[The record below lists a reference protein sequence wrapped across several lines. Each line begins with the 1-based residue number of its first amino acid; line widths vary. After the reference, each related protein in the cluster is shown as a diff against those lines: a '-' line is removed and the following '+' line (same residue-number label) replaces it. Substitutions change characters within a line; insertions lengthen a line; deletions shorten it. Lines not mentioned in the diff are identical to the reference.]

1 MDTEKIVLLIGI
13 VVAAC
18 AAALSLLLLL
28 RSERKADTKPA
39 YKMYELQMQG
49 NELLD
54 EKAMQH
60 IERQITDQFDQ
71 VIHDAAKRLK
81 QSLNQTL
88 SKVEQE
94 VNNELTGA
102 ATEEFASY
110 RKSVMALTKQNNDQ
124 LASLQKDFDTWRQS
138 FSTQLDQTMTQERAR
153 TAEELDRRIND
164 VVSSYLLEALGNNV
178 DLGAQAPYIM
188 QALDAHK
195 EDIKKD
201 IVA

>member
-1 MDTEKIVLLIGI
+1 MDTEKVVLLVGFI
-13 VVAAC
+13 
-18 AAALSLLLLL
+18 AAASAALLSLFLLL
-28 RSERKADTKPA
+28 RSERKENKPA

-60 IERQITDQFDQ
+60 IESQITEQFDQ
-71 VIHDAAKRLK
+71 VIHDAAKRLR

-94 VNNELTGA
+94 VNNELAGVS
-102 ATEEFASY
+102 TEEFSAY
-110 RKSVMALTKQNNDQ
+110 RKSVAALTKQNNDQ

-138 FSTQLDQTMTQERAR
+138 FSAQLDQTIAQERAR
-153 TAEELDRRIND
+153 NAEELDRRIND

-188 QALDAHK
+188 KSLEAHK

-201 IVA
+201 IIA

>member
-1 MDTEKIVLLIGI
+1 MDTEKIVLLVGI
-13 VVAAC
+13 IVAAC

-28 RSERKADTKPA
+28 RSERKTPAKPA

-54 EKAMQH
+54 DKAMQH
-60 IERQITDQFDQ
+60 IEKQITDQFDQ
-71 VIHDAAKRLK
+71 VIHDATKRLK

-102 ATEEFASY
+102 ATEEFANY
-110 RKSVMALTKQNNDQ
+110 RKSVTALTKQNNDQ

-138 FSTQLDQTMTQERAR
+138 FSVQLEQTMAQERAR

-164 VVSSYLLEALGNNV
+164 VVSSYLLEALGSNV